1 MTVLI
6 TLTTAG
12 TDTGPFNLF
21 SDANG
26 FTSAFETNVSRAAL
40 LAGYTSSLVPNGTTI
55 IRVMS
60 VNVCKNYSDF
70 PVAGITT
77 TTTSSTAIP
86 IPIGRDVVIP
96 VPVEP
101 NPDLIISYTD
111 INDFFVSNQT
121 IPASGE
127 PVEYYLCIKC
137 ATTIIINSGT
147 PDGPIVYDTRPFACN
162 CA

>member
-40 LAGYTSSLVPNGTTI
+40 LAGYTTSLVPAGTTI

-70 PVAGITT
+70 PLAT
-77 TTTSSTAIP
+77 TTTSSTTNSLLVGRRATIP
-86 IPIGRDVVIP
+86 LSAG
-96 VPVEP
+96 E
-101 NPDLIISYTD
+101 DLTISYTD
-111 INDFFVSNQT
+111 TSNNEIKGQL
-121 IPASGE
+121 IPAQKD
-127 PVEYYLCIKC
+127 PTTYYLCIKC
-137 ATTIIINSGT
+137 GTTITVDSGT
-147 PDGPIVYDTRPFACN
+147 PGGPITYDDGGFIECN